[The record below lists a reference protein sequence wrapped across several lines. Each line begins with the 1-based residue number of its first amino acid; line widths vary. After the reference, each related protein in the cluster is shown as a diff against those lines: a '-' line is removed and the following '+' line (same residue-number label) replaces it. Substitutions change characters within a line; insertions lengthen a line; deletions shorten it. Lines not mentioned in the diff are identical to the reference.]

1 MKHTELHGIEK
12 PGRYVGNE
20 VNAYHKD
27 FDKVFT
33 RVALA
38 FPDVYE
44 VGLSHLGLQVLYHT
58 LNQLDHVLAD
68 RVYAPWL
75 DFEERLR
82 SRGESLRGIESGRPL
97 GDFDFIGFSLQY
109 ELSYTNIP
117 TILSLAGIPFESKDR
132 GVEHPLIIGGG
143 PCAFNPE
150 PLADLFDFLILGEA
164 EKVLVEVLDAHR
176 HWKTSRGDK
185 QEFLKEMAAIPGVYV
200 PSLFRV
206 HHHSDGCIAGIEPLS
221 SQHPQVRKRLIG
233 DLDADSP
240 IPERPLVPLLEIVHN
255 RLGIEIA
262 RGCTRGCRFC
272 QAGFIYRPVR
282 ERDPERVLE
291 WVQRAL
297 GNSGFEEI
305 SLLSLSTGDYCRIQ
319 SLLMALMDRLAS
331 EKIAVSLPSMRV
343 GTLTPELMEAILRVR
358 KTGFTL
364 APEAGSERLRR
375 VINKGIQDADLIDAS
390 ENAFRLGWRLLKLYF
405 MTGLP
410 TETQED
416 RDALVALCLKV
427 WELAKPTRASV
438 NVSISTFVPKPH
450 TPFQWA
456 PQIPME
462 ETKRRLEE
470 LKKRLKRPGLR
481 LKWHDPSHSFL
492 EGVFA
497 RGDRRLWRVIRRA
510 WELGARFDAWT
521 EQFRGDAWWR
531 AFSDSGLDPSFYAL
545 RERSLEEVL
554 PWDHLSA
561 NVEKSFLRAEYDR
574 SLEEK
579 PTPDCRWDRCSR
591 CGACDHENV
600 SLVLHR
606 DAASSP
612 PVSIGGGHSQPPG
625 HFLYR
630 LQYAKLDAARFFGQ
644 LEMARILERTLRRA
658 RLPVAF
664 TDGFHPHIKLSFEG
678 ALPVGLESL
687 VEEVVLTLTD
697 PMDPASIA
705 LAMNAHLPRGL
716 RVRGVTRI
724 DRRLHPGGER
734 RVTYRIS
741 QVSPWL
747 VRTVLQQWSSRRS
760 EVLQKKTKKGEV
772 KAALGSVLLDVRQVG
787 GTTME
792 MDLRETERLCFR
804 PAAVLEHFSRDSGD
818 SVRTCRFCKIA
829 VTKFDTD
836 ERSGSRHTEA
846 MSCTM

>member
-1 MKHTELHGIEK
+1 MNHAELHGIEK

-20 VNAYHKD
+20 INAYHKD
-27 FDKVFT
+27 FDQVST

-44 VGLSHLGLQVLYHT
+44 VGLSHLGLQLLYHT
-58 LNQLDHVLAD
+58 LNQLEDVLAD

-75 DFEERLR
+75 DFEKRLR
-82 SRGESLRGIESGRPL
+82 SRGERLRSVESGQPL

-109 ELSYTNIP
+109 ELSYTNIL
-117 TILSLAGIPFESKDR
+117 TILNLAGIPFESVDR

-164 EKVLVEVLDAHR
+164 EQVFVEVLNAHR
-176 HWKTSRGDK
+176 NWKHSRGNK
-185 QEFLKEMAAIPGVYV
+185 QELLKEISTIPGVYV

-206 HHHSDGCIAGIEPLS
+206 HHLSDGRIADIEAVS
-221 SQHPQVRKRLIG
+221 SQYPQVRKRLIV

-282 ERDPERVLE
+282 ERNPARVLD
-291 WVQRAL
+291 WAQRAL
-297 GNSGFEEI
+297 TSSGFEEV
-305 SLLSLSTGDYCRIQ
+305 SLLSLSTGDYCQIQ
-319 SLLMALMDRLAS
+319 SLLVALMDRLTS
-331 EKIAVSLPSMRV
+331 RKIAVSLPSMRV

-375 VINKGIQDADLIDAS
+375 VINKGIQDADLLDAA

-416 RDALVALCLKV
+416 RDALVALCRRV
-427 WELAKPTRASV
+427 WELAKPTRASI
-438 NVSISTFVPKPH
+438 NISISTFVPKPH

-456 PQIPME
+456 PQIPKE
-462 ETKRRLEE
+462 ETARRLEE
-470 LKKRLKRPGLR
+470 LKTRVKRPGMR
-481 LKWHDPSHSFL
+481 LKWHAPSHSFL

-497 RGDRRLWRVIRRA
+497 RGDRRLWPVIRRA

-521 EQFRGDAWWR
+521 EQFRGDAWWQ

-545 RERSLEEVL
+545 RERSLEESL
-554 PWDHLSA
+554 PWDHLSP
-561 NVEKSFLRAEYDR
+561 NVEKTFLRAEYER

-579 PTPDCRWDRCSR
+579 PTPDCRWDRCSQ
-591 CGACDHENV
+591 CGACDHKTIQP
-600 SLVLHR
+600 LIHM
-606 DAASSP
+606 DAAFSP
-612 PVSIGGGHSQPPG
+612 PSPISAGHSQAPR

-630 LQYAKLDAARFFGQ
+630 LEYAKLDTARFFGQ
-644 LEMARILERTLRRA
+644 LEMAQIFERTLRRA

-664 TDGFHPHIKLSFEG
+664 TAGFHPHIKLSFAG
-678 ALPVGLESL
+678 ALPVGMESI
-687 VEEVVLTLTD
+687 VEEVTLTLVDLLD
-697 PMDPASIA
+697 PESIA
-705 LAMNAHLPRGL
+705 AAMNAHLPQGL
-716 RVRGVTRI
+716 RVLGVTRV
-724 DRRLHPGGER
+724 DRRLHSNEER

-741 QVSPWL
+741 RMSPWL
-747 VRTVLQQWSSRRS
+747 ARTVLQEWCSHRS
-760 EVLQKKTKKGEV
+760 DALQKKTKKGV
-772 KAALGSVLLDVRQVG
+772 VRTPLGSVLLDVRQAD
-787 GTTME
+787 GTTLE

-804 PAAVLEHFSRDSGD
+804 PAAILEHFSGDSSD
-818 SVRTCRFCKIA
+818 SVRACRFCKIA
-829 VTKFDTD
+829 VTTFDRD
-836 ERSGSRHTEA
+836 ERSGSGHTEA